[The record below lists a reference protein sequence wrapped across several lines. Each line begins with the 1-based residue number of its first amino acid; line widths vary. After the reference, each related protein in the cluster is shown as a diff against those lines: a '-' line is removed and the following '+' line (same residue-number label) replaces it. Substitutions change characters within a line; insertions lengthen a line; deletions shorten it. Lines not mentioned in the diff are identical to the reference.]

1 MIIGITGLAG
11 SGKDTAADYL
21 VARYGFEKISFA
33 TIMKRMLAVAGL
45 PEPSNR
51 DDKEKL
57 VEGFPFTWRHAAQTI
72 GTEWGRMCLEEDIW
86 VKLTMNSLDPDKDY
100 VVSDVRFDNE
110 ARAILVKGGI
120 NIKLTG
126 REVDLNTSASHVSEN
141 GLQDDLISATI
152 PNIWGMQ
159 ELYEELDYYVAAP
172 PQWLR
177 PTNKLITNFLTTA
190 SK

>member
-1 MIIGITGLAG
+1 MIIGICGLAG

-33 TIMKRMLAVAGL
+33 TIMKKMLAVAGL
-45 PEPSNR
+45 PEPTNR

-86 VKLTMNSLDPDKDY
+86 VKLTMNSLDDSKDY

-110 ARAILVKGGI
+110 ASAILAKGGI
-120 NIKLTG
+120 IKLTG
-126 REVDLNTSASHVSEN
+126 REVDLHSSAAHISEK
-141 GLQDDLISATI
+141 GLQETLISATI
-152 PNIWGMQ
+152 PNIWGMK
-159 ELYEELDYYVAAP
+159 ELYDELDYYVAA
-172 PQWLR
+172 
-177 PTNKLITNFLTTA
+177 LIHKERILSDTQIN
-190 SK
+190 